1 MPRFHDVLFSSGS
14 SHPKGLMKD
23 VLKVVLDGHTTSQ
36 EVWDLKTKW
45 GEQIKVLV
53 VASPRMDAKGVVSG
67 AICVIMP
74 YGASAAKGSDYE
86 ADCNLEHI
94 DEVTNLD
101 LEGKVSSV
109 FTLSLSYTKFYFF
122 FLAHISFVLYSSM
135 TFYVFL
141 AVDDELNNECGS
153 PPGGEYRFLT
163 VLEKPLSPYLNRGE
177 RSEEMFAAQ
186 KSFFSDEA
194 RMQSEEEGT
203 SACCQGWCNSNQGSP
218 VEVGSVGSINMPS
231 SSTRVAENP
240 SPSCQSVVGLT
251 SPARAMELKLCGG

>member
-14 SHPKGLMKD
+14 SYPKGLMKD

-101 LEGKVSSV
+101 LEGK
-109 FTLSLSYTKFYFF
+109 
-122 FLAHISFVLYSSM
+122 
-135 TFYVFL
+135 
-141 AVDDELNNECGS
+141 
-153 PPGGEYRFLT
+153 PPR
-163 VLEKPLSPYLNRGE
+163 
-177 RSEEMFAAQ
+177 
-186 KSFFSDEA
+186 
-194 RMQSEEEGT
+194 
-203 SACCQGWCNSNQGSP
+203 W
-218 VEVGSVGSINMPS
+218 
-231 SSTRVAENP
+231 
-240 SPSCQSVVGLT
+240 
-251 SPARAMELKLCGG
+251 

>member
-1 MPRFHDVLFSSGS
+1 MCVSVFCIEIWKRGRGWRSDCVALALLDFLRGGDLTMFLESGYERVGASRSISGGVFPTMDSPRCNSAGEEDHQRAAVEFVMELAGKHTTLVSEKIERCHSLVYADQIPVPMFNVDFNLRCLLWNKRAADLTGWPESEIFAMPRFHDVLFSSGS
-14 SHPKGLMKD
+14 SYPKGLMKD

-101 LEGKVSSV
+101 LEAPQVVS
-109 FTLSLSYTKFYFF
+109 
-122 FLAHISFVLYSSM
+122 I
-135 TFYVFL
+135 
-141 AVDDELNNECGS
+141 GS
-153 PPGGEYRFLT
+153 
-163 VLEKPLSPYLNRGE
+163 
-177 RSEEMFAAQ
+177 
-186 KSFFSDEA
+186 
-194 RMQSEEEGT
+194 
-203 SACCQGWCNSNQGSP
+203 
-218 VEVGSVGSINMPS
+218 
-231 SSTRVAENP
+231 
-240 SPSCQSVVGLT
+240 
-251 SPARAMELKLCGG
+251 